1 MEASGTNLAGVG
13 DEALLL
19 RLQQGDDDA
28 FELLVRR
35 YGTRMMAVARRI
47 LGNDSDAQD
56 AVQEAF
62 LSAFRSI
69 DKFDG
74 RSQLGTWLH
83 RITVNACLMRLR
95 KQQRRNEQDIERLLP
110 SFEPN
115 GHLADRQTDWSEP
128 ALAQVERQE
137 TRDLVRQAID
147 QLPED
152 YRTVLLLRDIEELNT
167 AETAAALGVSNA
179 LVKTRLHRARQALRG
194 ILGEHF
200 QGGAA

>member
-13 DEALLL
+13 EEALLL